1 MLWLEHMSKIFDLLQ
16 AVETIRSKITED
28 EYASIVHIIGEV
40 HADYFPN
47 IQTAKTYPITPREVV
62 GLVKGFLNGESRI
75 QTEVACF
82 LLNENESYHYTE
94 YGFETFSEWMESV
107 GFYVSLNRVFEV

>member
-1 MLWLEHMSKIFDLLQ
+1 MLWLEHMSKIFELLQ
-16 AVETIRSKITED
+16 KIELIRPKITED
-28 EYASIVHIIGEV
+28 EYANIVHNIREV
-40 HADYFPN
+40 HMDYYPD
-47 IQTAKTYPITPREVV
+47 IQTVDTYPITPREVV

-94 YGFETFSEWMESV
+94 YGFRTFKDWMEEL
-107 GFYVSLNRVFEV
+107 GFFISLNRVFEV

>member
-1 MLWLEHMSKIFDLLQ
+1 MLWLEHMSKIFELLQ
-16 AVETIRSKITED
+16 KIELIRPKITED
-28 EYASIVHIIGEV
+28 EYANIVRNIREV
-40 HADYFPN
+40 HMDYYPD
-47 IQTAKTYPITPREVV
+47 IQTVDTYPITPREVV

-94 YGFETFSEWMESV
+94 YGFRTFKDWMEEL
-107 GFYVSLNRVFEV
+107 GFFISLNRVFEV